1 MIRAFPLI
9 FLIALS
15 GRLAA
20 QETAAADEPK
30 PTEAVTVVNAPERG
44 QINLLG
50 QTDTDAGESR
60 RNENVQFNLIDTN
73 TVKELNVRLGTTAT
87 VVPEFRADTSY
98 FSTEFGNRPAASI
111 HVAPLAA
118 PSRVTGNL
126 WYAHNN
132 SILSAR
138 SFFQVGGVQPAREN
152 DYGLQVAA
160 KAGRLGYF
168 SIDGRQQK
176 LRGQVNG
183 NVLVPLPSERTPLTA
198 EASVRPIVERFLA
211 AYPAQLPNRPDID
224 PRALNTN
231 APQFVDTNSTGAR
244 WDLDLNDR
252 SRLALSYQLVAQHVD
267 AFQLVA
273 GQNPDTDTHS
283 HAARATWR
291 RDVSAFTSAALTAG
305 FDRVTTFIR
314 PEPNAVGPTASFNN
328 FIAGLG
334 PAPPIP
340 IVRATNRFRYG
351 AQTRHIRGDRTWD
364 LGVEVIRHQNNGKDQ
379 DGERGIITF
388 SNDFGRDA
396 IANLRH
402 GTPTLY
408 TEALGDTWRGYR
420 HFTFAFYGGGHW
432 RVKPNFTIDYGLRYE
447 PVTTPVEVNSAD
459 AIPYPCDCNNLAPRF
474 GFAWRLPGRLGQVRS
489 AYGIHYGEIF
499 ATTFGQVRLSPPGSY
514 RVVVGQPSLA
524 NPLGGL
530 MIDTLPPNF
539 RSGHFLVSPDMVTPY
554 SHQYNF
560 SWEPDFVGEWK
571 LQLAYVGSRT
581 HKLFQMWFDNRARPI
596 PGIPQTTGTINQRRT
611 DPTRLEVFRLLNAS
625 RGYYDAGRVTL
636 LVPRRWRFSGEVSY
650 WFSKALDLGND
661 YTSTLSGVDARLG
674 RSQSE
679 DAVHADLKGRSSFD
693 QTHAGLLRGV
703 WDFPELTGAARAIRA
718 VVGGWSLSSVLL
730 LKNGTPFSVDAGSDA
745 PGFGNVDGQGG
756 DRVHVVDPAVLG
768 RTIGNPDRS
777 ERLLPRSAFAFIAPT
792 EERGNIGRNT
802 FRRGKIANV
811 NAALARTWRFSP
823 EHALEFRAES
833 INLFNTPQF
842 AEPSRELAS
851 PSFARITNTLND
863 GRTFRFL
870 LRFRF

>member
-1 MIRAFPLI
+1 MGELQERITSTKKGSITSVQAIYVPADDYTDPAPATTFAHLDATTNLSRAIAELGIYPAVDPLASTSRI
-9 FLIALS
+9 LDPRVIGDEHYNVARGEADPAALQ
-15 GRLAA
+15 GPAGHHRH
-20 QETAAADEPK
+20 PRHRR
-30 PTEAVTVVNAPERG
+30 AVRRG
-44 QINLLG
+44 QADRG
-50 QTDTDAGESR
+50 RARARSSASCRSRSSSPSSSPASRASTCRSPTPSAASR
-60 RNENVQFNLIDTN
+60 RSSTAS
-73 TVKELNVRLGTTAT
+73 TTTCPSRRSTCRRRARAR
-87 VVPEFRADTSY
+87 RAD
-98 FSTEFGNRPAASI
+98 
-111 HVAPLAA
+111 
-118 PSRVTGNL
+118 
-126 WYAHNN
+126 
-132 SILSAR
+132 
-138 SFFQVGGVQPAREN
+138 
-152 DYGLQVAA
+152 
-160 KAGRLGYF
+160 YF

-351 AQTRHIRGDRTWD
+351 AQTRHMRGDRTWD

-703 WDFPELTGAARAIRA
+703 WDFPELTGAARAMRA

-756 DRVHVVDPAVLG
+756 DRVHVVDPGVLG

-833 INLFNTPQF
+833 RAVAQP
-842 AEPSRELAS
+842 
-851 PSFARITNTLND
+851 
-863 GRTFRFL
+863 G
-870 LRFRF
+870 